1 MTQKSPRQLT
11 VIYHDSGYKRW
22 RFPYYQEQVINDIKM
37 NSEKVK
43 IEIWSDIVCPFCYIG
58 KKKLEQA
65 ITKLDAREK
74 VEIVWH
80 SYQLDPDFPK
90 GTSKSSTEYLSER
103 KGYPVSQIIGI
114 HQQLVNQATA
124 YGIDF
129 QFEKSLSFNTGDAH
143 RLWQWSR
150 QFNKEGELKE
160 ALMKAYFT
168 DGTDLSKKENL
179 LVVAVSVGLD
189 KIEADKVLSND
200 LFEQEVEMDIY
211 QARQLGIR
219 GVPYFLINEK
229 ASISGAQ
236 PDQVFEHVLSTAL
249 NKVKSSAGYFRM
261 Q

>member
-1 MTQKSPRQLT
+1 ME
-11 VIYHDSGYKRW
+11 I
-22 RFPYYQEQVINDIKM
+22 
-37 NSEKVK
+37 EKVK

-65 ITKLDAREK
+65 IKKLEAQDK

-80 SYQLDPDFPK
+80 SYQLDPDFPE
-90 GTSKSSTEYLSER
+90 GTSIPSSAYLSQR
-103 KGYPVSQIIGI
+103 KGYSVSQIEGI
-114 HQQLVNQATA
+114 HRHLADQAKA

-129 QFEKSLSFNTGDAH
+129 EFGKALSFNTRNTH

-150 QFNKEGELKE
+150 QFNKQSALKE

-168 DGTDLSKKENL
+168 DGTDLSVQENL
-179 LVVAVSVGLD
+179 LAVAERTGLD
-189 KIEADKVLSND
+189 KIEAGAILNGDQ
-200 LFEQEVEMDIY
+200 FEQQVEMDIY

-229 ASISGAQ
+229 AGISGAQ
-236 PDQVFEHVLSTAL
+236 PDQVFENHLSAAL
-249 NKVKSSAGYFRM
+249 HPEKISSAGFFRM

>member
-1 MTQKSPRQLT
+1 MK
-11 VIYHDSGYKRW
+11 
-22 RFPYYQEQVINDIKM
+22 
-37 NSEKVK
+37 SEKVK

-65 ITKLDAREK
+65 ITRLDAREK

-80 SYQLDPDFPK
+80 SYQLDPDFPV
-90 GTSKSSTEYLSER
+90 GKSIPSSAYLSQR
-103 KGYPVSQIIGI
+103 KGYPVSRIREI

-129 QFEKSLSFNTGDAH
+129 QFEKSLSFNTLDAH

-168 DGTDLSKKENL
+168 DGTDLSLKENL
-179 LVVAVSVGLD
+179 LAVAAGIGLD
-189 KIEADKVLSND
+189 KIEDEKVLNSQ
-200 LFEQEVEMDIY
+200 LFEQEVETDIY

-236 PDQVFEHVLSTAL
+236 PDQVFEHSLAMAL
-249 NKVKSSAGYFRM
+249 NRQISSAGYFRM